1 MRVALYVRISSHDR
15 QTLAMPIDAMRP
27 EERKATAAA
36 AATLSGQRRRVQ
48 GSGMGLGHQA
58 CRA

>member
-1 MRVALYVRISSHDR
+1 MRIALYVRVSSHDQ

-27 EERKATAAA
+27 EEQKLLPQPQR
-36 AATLSGQRRRVQ
+36 LSGQGLWGQ